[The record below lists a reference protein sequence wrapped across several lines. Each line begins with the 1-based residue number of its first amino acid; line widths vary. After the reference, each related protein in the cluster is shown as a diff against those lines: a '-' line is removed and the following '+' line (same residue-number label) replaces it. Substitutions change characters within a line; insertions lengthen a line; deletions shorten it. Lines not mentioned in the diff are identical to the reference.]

1 MEDDMEIEINN
12 NDTIIKTTVSKK
24 TNKKIT
30 LEFPNNIHIDQET
43 LSKKLANI
51 LLKSD

>member
-24 TNKKIT
+24 KLT
-30 LEFPNNIHIDQET
+30 
-43 LSKKLANI
+43 KKLH
-51 LLKSD
+51 

>member
-24 TNKKIT
+24 LT
-30 LEFPNNIHIDQET
+30 
-43 LSKKLANI
+43 KKLH
-51 LLKSD
+51 